1 MTATDP
7 RLTALAAALI
17 AADAK
22 LRRPADGTTRLRHRV
37 GQYWFRDYAAA
48 ILAALPPGWCG
59 HATPPEG
66 TRLILATTDVL
77 PEWGTRTD
85 DGRRLTAEWGEP
97 DANGWYSPTFTASGE
112 PEIAT
117 LRAALD
123 GLAKAAALPRN
134 TRADRGGGVTLK
146 GEWIAVPKADFDVLR
161 AALAQAKEA
170 TDD

>member
-7 RLTALAAALI
+7 RLAPLAAALHTAFCPENSKHPI
-17 AADAK
+17 
-22 LRRPADGTTRLRHRV
+22 PSPHRMC
-37 GQYWFRDYAAA
+37 DYGPD
-48 ILAALPPGWCG
+48 ILAALPPDWCG